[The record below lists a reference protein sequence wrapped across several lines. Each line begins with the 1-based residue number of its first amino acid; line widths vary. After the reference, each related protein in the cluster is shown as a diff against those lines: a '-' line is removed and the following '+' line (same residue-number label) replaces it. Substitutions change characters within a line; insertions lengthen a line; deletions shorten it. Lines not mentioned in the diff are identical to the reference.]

1 MARDAVADISSSSS
15 VPPAAPRR
23 STRESIPVIRKQDS
37 VPEPYEESKESRACK
52 LRAAADNRATCLNGE
67 QEHSAGKAKREIG
80 AGIFERSDVKN
91 LLSRI
96 ENNDRD
102 YTIVL
107 KVKDQVSSD
116 VGTLVMDE
124 IIRALHRN
132 TVCQAA
138 YVQNLGSAIQD
149 EQMKALIKLLKR
161 KCIWA
166 LNIGETYH
174 VTTGMWKTFCDAL
187 PETSVTHLY
196 VSEHTIS
203 LSLKNKMRDA
213 IRGNRKKHSKHC
225 NVRNMPVIER
235 VTNMWWNPINTIRHR
250 VEARLAAKE
259 AEKEERRLERERLNN
274 PQAYKRS
281 RSAKPGEEEEDLT
294 KDPTH
299 NSFWAEGFGDGGD
312 VAWRF
317 ECSCLEVCSSYE
329 NWRFHPTGRQFQCTS
344 CSKWAHVNCVLGAAT
359 TDEMMEAMAEVQCHK
374 CKGSSR
380 RERAHRVREEMLKA
394 QEELL
399 KAQENQTRVDEADE
413 MVWAGKGGSAMG
425 AFDSL
430 GDDDDSNDNN
440 NDNKEDME
448 QSED

>member
-1 MARDAVADISSSSS
+1 VRPKSKANIMVQAADAEITSGLTV
-15 VPPAAPRR
+15 RR
-23 STRESIPVIRKQDS
+23 SARESIPIFPKTEARATTS
-37 VPEPYEESKESRACK
+37 EPDSRACI
-52 LRAAADNRATCLNGE
+52 LRNHANNRESCL
-67 QEHSAGKAKREIG
+67 AGDHDSIIGKSKREIG
-80 AGIFERSDVKN
+80 ASIFERNDVKN

-96 ENNDRD
+96 EKNDRN

-116 VGTLVMDE
+116 INTLVMDE
-124 IIRALHRN
+124 VIRALHRN

-149 EQMKALIKLLKR
+149 HQMTQLIQLLKR

-174 VTTGMWKTFCDAL
+174 VSAAMWKTFCDAL

-203 LSLKNKMRDA
+203 LPLKNKMRDH
-213 IRGNRKKHSKHC
+213 IRENRKKHQKHC

-250 VEARLAAKE
+250 VEAKLVAKE
-259 AEKEERRLERERLNN
+259 AEKEERRQLREKLTNQQRGNGS
-274 PQAYKRS
+274 KRT
-281 RSAKPGEEEEDLT
+281 RSSLVDESEDESEEGEDLT

-299 NSFWAEGFGDGGD
+299 NSYWCEGFGDGGE

-359 TDEMMEAMAEVQCHK
+359 TDEDMAAMSEVQCHK
-374 CKGSSR
+374 CRGSSR
-380 RERAHRVREEMLKA
+380 RDRAHRVREEKLQEIRIAEEEKKA
-394 QEELL
+394 SERRL
-399 KAQENQTRVDEADE
+399 NEADQLS
-413 MVWAGKGGSAMG
+413 WAGTGGSAMG

-430 GDDDDSNDNN
+430 V
-440 NDNKEDME
+440 EDVE
-448 QSED
+448 GEGA